1 MLIGLTCSVQLP
13 PPLFEQR
20 KKCRKPRSFFGLF
33 DSEIAN
39 NKSRMSS
46 TSKAEERFMANRGLY
61 VGRFQ
66 PFHLGHLEAIQDV
79 LKEIDELVIVIGS
92 AQYSHNIHN
101 PFTAGER
108 IVMIRHALQEASV
121 DYSRLWIVP
130 VPDVHLHML
139 WVSALEGYTPRF
151 NVVYS
156 NEPLTRRLFMEAG
169 YEVKSIRF
177 FQRKVYTSTLVR
189 EKMLAGESWTKLVP
203 KSVADFVNEIDG
215 VNRLRDLAR
224 TDKI

>member
-1 MLIGLTCSVQLP
+1 
-13 PPLFEQR
+13 
-20 KKCRKPRSFFGLF
+20 
-33 DSEIAN
+33 
-39 NKSRMSS
+39 
-46 TSKAEERFMANRGLY
+46 MANRGLY

-66 PFHLGHLEAIQDV
+66 PFHLGHLEAIQNV
-79 LKEIDELVIVIGS
+79 LKEVDELVIVIGS

-108 IVMIRHALQEASV
+108 LVMIRQALQEADV
-121 DYSRLWIVP
+121 DSSRLWIVP

-139 WVSALEGYTPRF
+139 WVSALEGYTPKF

-169 YEVKSIRF
+169 YTVKSIRF

-203 KSVADFVNEIDG
+203 KSVADFINEIDG